1 MRLVLLGAAF
11 VKRVVAL
18 ATSQTCG
25 QWLAAGAEPSI
36 EALKGRATF
45 GYPAFEFRLGGVPVG
60 PAHTPS
66 SSRFCCSNVTE
77 CRDRLAP
84 EFME

>member
-11 VKRVVAL
+11 VKRVVAP
-18 ATSQTCG
+18 ATSQTYG

-45 GYPAFEFRLGGVPVG
+45 GHPAFEFRLGGAPVG

-66 SSRFCCSNVTE
+66 SSRFCRSKVTE
-77 CRDRLAP
+77 CRDQLAP